1 MIIQLVISYK
11 ERRRLDPFK
20 KRLHSLEPA
29 LSEVPI
35 PTSIC
40 GIVLRH
46 EGQEV
51 E

>member
-11 ERRRLDPFK
+11 GLDPFK